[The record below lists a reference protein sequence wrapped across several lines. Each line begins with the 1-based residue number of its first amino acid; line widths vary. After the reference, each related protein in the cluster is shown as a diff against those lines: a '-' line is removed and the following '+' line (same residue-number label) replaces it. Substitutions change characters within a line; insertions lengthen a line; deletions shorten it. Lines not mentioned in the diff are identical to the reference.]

1 MKESKIFLIAGKAR
15 SGKDTTLQI
24 IKDFYE
30 QNGKSVVKL
39 GFADY
44 IKNYAQK
51 ITNWDGKDET
61 KPRDLLQIIGTGIV
75 RNQINK
81 DFFINRICEDIM
93 VYKYFF
99 DVIIIS
105 GARFPNE
112 LDIPKKVF
120 KNVKIIEIER
130 PNFTN
135 ELTDKQNEHITEHAL
150 ENYSNYDYLIV
161 NDGDRKKLEE
171 KVKSIIEEVENE
183 H

>member
-1 MKESKIFLIAGKAR
+1 
-15 SGKDTTLQI
+15 
-24 IKDFYE
+24 
-30 QNGKSVVKL
+30 
-39 GFADY
+39 
-44 IKNYAQK
+44 
-51 ITNWDGKDET
+51 
-61 KPRDLLQIIGTGIV
+61 
-75 RNQINK
+75 
-81 DFFINRICEDIM
+81 M

>member
-61 KPRDLLQIIGTGIV
+61 KPRDLLQIIGTDIV

-135 ELTDKQNEHITEHAL
+135 ELTEKQKEHITEHAL
-150 ENYSNYDYLIV
+150 ENYNNYDYLIV
-161 NDGDRKKLEE
+161 NDGDINDLEK
-171 KVKSIIEEVENE
+171 KVKQMIGEIE
-183 H
+183 

>member
-61 KPRDLLQIIGTGIV
+61 KPRDLLQIIGTDIV

-105 GARFPNE
+105 GERFTNE

-171 KVKSIIEEVENE
+171 NVITCKEVSYE
-183 H
+183 